1 MLGGEK
7 MDIKR
12 ICKRAIPAI
21 LVKVVA
27 GVVVWLLGLVASV
40 GMAYFFTDL
49 GDWESLAQKAGTVVM
64 KELRKNKEQV
74 VETVQV
80 LAKEYHA
87 QNPEAVKKFLFNH
100 KDLTI
105 KIINESFPEY
115 EKDVRDIL
123 KNVSPEAQKETKKIL
138 DEITL
143 NQ

>member
-1 MLGGEK
+1 
-7 MDIKR
+7 MDGR
-12 ICKRAIPAI
+12 FS
-21 LVKVVA
+21 
-27 GVVVWLLGLVASV
+27 GLSWN
-40 GMAYFFTDL
+40 YLFFTDIDDL
-49 GDWESLAQKAGTVVM
+49 GSLAQKAGMVAM

-123 KNVSPEAQKETKKIL
+123 MNISPEAQRKTKQIL
-138 DEITL
+138 DEL
-143 NQ
+143 EH